1 LRLVPLP
8 LRQSHNAA
16 TGTIYAALYVMFGVT
31 VGFSHFLV

>member
-1 LRLVPLP
+1 VPLP

-16 TGTIYAALYVMFGVT
+16 TGTIYVMFGVT